1 MFSNL
6 IVGASEAYLGDS
18 LFVLVVFII
27 LVALVGKFAFGPVS
41 KMMQA
46 RSDKITNDLDNA
58 AQSREDAAKLAAQRA
73 TELKNSKSEAVEIV
87 NTAKQN
93 GEKQREGIV
102 TLAQEEVQTLKQ
114 NAKKDIEQSRLD
126 ALNSA
131 RDDVA
136 QLSIEIASKLIKKEL
151 SVTDQKSLINSYI
164 EGLDKQNETR

>member
-6 IVGASEAYLGDS
+6 IVGASASYLGDS

-93 GEKQREGIV
+93 GEKQREGMV

>member
-87 NTAKQN
+87 NTAKRN
-93 GEKQREGIV
+93 GEKQREGMVI
-102 TLAQEEVQTLKQ
+102 LAQEEVQTLKQ

>member
-6 IVGASEAYLGDS
+6 IVGASASYLGDS

-41 KMMQA
+41 KMMQE
-46 RSDKITNDLDNA
+46 RSNKITNDLDSA

-73 TELKNSKSEAVEIV
+73 TELKSSKSEAVEIV

-93 GEKQREGIV
+93 GEKQREGMV

>member
-41 KMMQA
+41 KMMQD

-58 AQSREDAAKLAAQRA
+58 ARSREDAAKLAAQRA

-87 NTAKQN
+87 NAAKQN
-93 GEKQREGIV
+93 GEKQREGMV

-126 ALNSA
+126 ALNSV

>member
-87 NTAKQN
+87 NTAKRN
-93 GEKQREGIV
+93 GEKQRECMV

-126 ALNSA
+126 ALNSV

>member
-6 IVGASEAYLGDS
+6 IVGASASYLGDS

-41 KMMQA
+41 KMMLE
-46 RSDKITNDLDNA
+46 RSNKITNDLDSA

-73 TELKNSKSEAVEIV
+73 TELKSSKSEAVEIV

-93 GEKQREGIV
+93 GEKQREGMV

>member
-73 TELKNSKSEAVEIV
+73 TELKNAKSEAVEIV

-93 GEKQREGIV
+93 GEKQREGMV

-114 NAKKDIEQSRLD
+114 NAKKDIEQARLD

>member
-27 LVALVGKFAFGPVS
+27 LVTLVGKFAFGPVS

-93 GEKQREGIV
+93 GEKQREGMV

>member
-1 MFSNL
+1 
-6 IVGASEAYLGDS
+6 
-18 LFVLVVFII
+18 
-27 LVALVGKFAFGPVS
+27 
-41 KMMQA
+41 
-46 RSDKITNDLDNA
+46 
-58 AQSREDAAKLAAQRA
+58 
-73 TELKNSKSEAVEIV
+73 LKSSKSEAVEIV

-93 GEKQREGIV
+93 GEKQREGMV

>member
-93 GEKQREGIV
+93 GEKQREGMV

-126 ALNSA
+126 ALNSV

>member
-87 NTAKQN
+87 NTAKRN
-93 GEKQREGIV
+93 GEKQREGMV

-151 SVTDQKSLINSYI
+151 SVTDQNSLINSYI

>member
-6 IVGASEAYLGDS
+6 IVGASASYLGDS

-41 KMMQA
+41 KMMQE
-46 RSDKITNDLDNA
+46 RSNKITNDLDSA

-73 TELKNSKSEAVEIV
+73 KELKSSKSEAVEII

-93 GEKQREGIV
+93 GEKQREGMI

-151 SVTDQKSLINSYI
+151 SVADQKSLINSYI

>member
-1 MFSNL
+1 MKS
-6 IVGASEAYLGDS
+6 
-18 LFVLVVFII
+18 
-27 LVALVGKFAFGPVS
+27 
-41 KMMQA
+41 
-46 RSDKITNDLDNA
+46 
-58 AQSREDAAKLAAQRA
+58 
-73 TELKNSKSEAVEIV
+73 SKSEAVEIV

-93 GEKQREGIV
+93 GEKQREGMV

>member
-6 IVGASEAYLGDS
+6 IVGASASYLGDS

-41 KMMQA
+41 KMMQE
-46 RSDKITNDLDNA
+46 RSNKITNDLDSA

-73 TELKNSKSEAVEIV
+73 TELKSSKSEAVEIV

-93 GEKQREGIV
+93 GEKQREGMV

-151 SVTDQKSLINSYI
+151 SVADQKSLINSYI

>member
-1 MFSNL
+1 
-6 IVGASEAYLGDS
+6 
-18 LFVLVVFII
+18 
-27 LVALVGKFAFGPVS
+27 
-41 KMMQA
+41 MMQE
-46 RSDKITNDLDNA
+46 RSNKITNDLDSA
-58 AQSREDAAKLAAQRA
+58 AQAREDAAKLAAQRA
-73 TELKNSKSEAVEIV
+73 TELKSSKSEAVEIV

-93 GEKQREGIV
+93 GEKQREGMI

-151 SVTDQKSLINSYI
+151 SVADQKSLINSYI

>member
-41 KMMQA
+41 KMMQD

-93 GEKQREGIV
+93 GEKQREGMV

-164 EGLDKQNETR
+164 EGLDKQNEIR

>member
-58 AQSREDAAKLAAQRA
+58 ARSREDAAKLAAQRA

-87 NTAKQN
+87 NAAKQN
-93 GEKQREGIV
+93 GEKQREGMV
-102 TLAQEEVQTLKQ
+102 KLAQEEVQTLKQ

-126 ALNSA
+126 ALNSV

-164 EGLDKQNETR
+164 EGLEKQNETR

>member
-6 IVGASEAYLGDS
+6 IVGASASYLGDS

-41 KMMQA
+41 KMMQE
-46 RSDKITNDLDNA
+46 RSNKITNDLDST

-73 TELKNSKSEAVEIV
+73 TELKSSKSEAVEIV

-93 GEKQREGIV
+93 GEKQREGMV

>member
-58 AQSREDAAKLAAQRA
+58 VQSREDAAKLAAQRA

-93 GEKQREGIV
+93 GEKQREGMV

>member
-87 NTAKQN
+87 NTAKRN
-93 GEKQREGIV
+93 GEKQREGMV

-151 SVTDQKSLINSYI
+151 SVADQKSLINSYI

>member
-6 IVGASEAYLGDS
+6 IVGASASYLGDS

-41 KMMQA
+41 KMMQE
-46 RSDKITNDLDNA
+46 RSNKITNDLDSA

-73 TELKNSKSEAVEIV
+73 TELKSSKLEAVEIV

-93 GEKQREGIV
+93 GEKQREGMV

>member
-6 IVGASEAYLGDS
+6 IVGASASYLGDS

-41 KMMQA
+41 KMMQE
-46 RSDKITNDLDNA
+46 RSNKITNDLDSA

-73 TELKNSKSEAVEIV
+73 TELKSSKSEAVEIV

-93 GEKQREGIV
+93 GEKQREGMV

-114 NAKKDIEQSRLD
+114 TAKKDIEQSRLD

>member
-6 IVGASEAYLGDS
+6 IVGASASYLGDS

-41 KMMQA
+41 KMMQE
-46 RSDKITNDLDNA
+46 RSNKITNDLDSA

-73 TELKNSKSEAVEIV
+73 TELKSSKSEAVEIV

-93 GEKQREGIV
+93 GEKQREGMV

-114 NAKKDIEQSRLD
+114 NAKKDIEQARLD

>member
-58 AQSREDAAKLAAQRA
+58 TQSREDAAKLAAQRA

-87 NTAKQN
+87 NTAKRN
-93 GEKQREGIV
+93 GEKQREGMV

>member
-41 KMMQA
+41 KMMQD

-58 AQSREDAAKLAAQRA
+58 ARSREDAAKLAAQRA

-87 NTAKQN
+87 NAAKQN
-93 GEKQREGIV
+93 GEKQREGMV
-102 TLAQEEVQTLKQ
+102 KLAQEEVQTLKQ

-126 ALNSA
+126 ALNSV

>member
-93 GEKQREGIV
+93 GEKQREGMV

-114 NAKKDIEQSRLD
+114 NAKKDIEQARLD

>member
-6 IVGASEAYLGDS
+6 IVGASASYLGDS

-41 KMMQA
+41 KMMQE
-46 RSDKITNDLDNA
+46 RSNKITNDLDSA

-73 TELKNSKSEAVEIV
+73 TELKSSKSEAVEIV

-93 GEKQREGIV
+93 GEKQREGMI

-151 SVTDQKSLINSYI
+151 SVADQKSLINSYI

>member
-41 KMMQA
+41 KMMQD

-58 AQSREDAAKLAAQRA
+58 ARSREDAAKLAAQRA

-87 NTAKQN
+87 NAAKQN
-93 GEKQREGIV
+93 GEKQREGMV
-102 TLAQEEVQTLKQ
+102 KLAQEEVQTLKQ
-114 NAKKDIEQSRLD
+114 NAKKDIKQSRLD
-126 ALNSA
+126 ALNSV

>member
-6 IVGASEAYLGDS
+6 IVGASASYLGDS

-41 KMMQA
+41 KMMQE
-46 RSDKITNDLDNA
+46 RSNKITNDLDSA

-73 TELKNSKSEAVEIV
+73 TELKSSKSEAVEIV

-93 GEKQREGIV
+93 GEKQREGMV

-114 NAKKDIEQSRLD
+114 NAKKTSNNL
-126 ALNSA
+126 
-131 RDDVA
+131 V
-136 QLSIEIASKLIKKEL
+136 
-151 SVTDQKSLINSYI
+151 
-164 EGLDKQNETR
+164 

>member
-6 IVGASEAYLGDS
+6 IVGASASYLGDS

-41 KMMQA
+41 KMMQE
-46 RSDKITNDLDNA
+46 RSDKITNDLDSA

-73 TELKNSKSEAVEIV
+73 TELKSSKSEAVEIV

-93 GEKQREGIV
+93 GEKQREGMI

-151 SVTDQKSLINSYI
+151 SVADQKSLINSYI

>member
-6 IVGASEAYLGDS
+6 IVGASASYLGDS

-41 KMMQA
+41 KMMQE
-46 RSDKITNDLDNA
+46 RSNKITNDLDSA

-73 TELKNSKSEAVEIV
+73 TELKSSKSEAVEIV

-93 GEKQREGIV
+93 GEKQREGMI

>member
-6 IVGASEAYLGDS
+6 IVGAPAYLGDS

-41 KMMQA
+41 KMMQN

-58 AQSREDAAKLAAQRA
+58 AQSREDAAQLAAQRA
-73 TELKNSKSEAVEIV
+73 TELKSSKSEAVEIV

-93 GEKQREGIV
+93 GEKQREGMV

-114 NAKKDIEQSRLD
+114 NAKKDIEQSRVD

>member
-41 KMMQA
+41 KMMQD
-46 RSDKITNDLDNA
+46 RSDKIINDLDNA
-58 AQSREDAAKLAAQRA
+58 ARSREDAAKLAAQRA

-87 NTAKQN
+87 NAAKQN
-93 GEKQREGIV
+93 GEKQREGMV
-102 TLAQEEVQTLKQ
+102 KLAQEEVQTLKQ

-164 EGLDKQNETR
+164 EGLDKQNEIR

>member
-6 IVGASEAYLGDS
+6 IVGASASYLGDS

-41 KMMQA
+41 KMMQE
-46 RSDKITNDLDNA
+46 RSNKITNDLDSA

-73 TELKNSKSEAVEIV
+73 TELKSSKSEAVEIV

-93 GEKQREGIV
+93 GEKQREGMV
-102 TLAQEEVQTLKQ
+102 TLAQEEGQTLKQ

>member
-6 IVGASEAYLGDS
+6 IVGASASYLGDS

-41 KMMQA
+41 KMMQE
-46 RSDKITNDLDNA
+46 RSNKITNDLDSA

-73 TELKNSKSEAVEIV
+73 TELKSSKSEAVEIV

-93 GEKQREGIV
+93 GEKQREGMV

-126 ALNSA
+126 ALNSV

>member
-58 AQSREDAAKLAAQRA
+58 ARSREDAAKLAAQRA

-87 NTAKQN
+87 NAAKQN
-93 GEKQREGIV
+93 GEKQREGMV
-102 TLAQEEVQTLKQ
+102 KLAQEEVQTLKQ

-126 ALNSA
+126 ALNSV